1 MKRCTLA
8 GALMAACLL
17 TPMRGSAAALAA
29 DEATL
34 FRVFLKRGTTLV
46 SYGEFARVGDRVVL
60 SIPTGAP
67 HANPA
72 LQVVTLAADRVDW
85 DRTNRYADSARAAH
99 YVATQAELDY
109 AAISNDVARTLNEV
123 AAAPDNAKRLALVE
137 RARKTLAEWPRSHFN
152 YRAGEVRQML
162 TLLDEAIADLRAS
175 NGSGRFDLSLA
186 GFARPWPVPEPL
198 LPPPTLKDAIEQT
211 LLAARVTDSSV
222 EREALLDAALASLD
236 RGAGAL
242 PAGWTTT
249 TRAETTAAL
258 QVERRIDRT
267 YRLFSTRMLAQG
279 QQRARRADV
288 RGLEEVLATIRRR
301 DAALGRKRPDDI
313 NSLMTAVQ
321 TQLDAA
327 RGLRLARDRWA
338 LRAPEFRK
346 YRAAI
351 SAPVDVLA
359 LVARVKPA
367 LEDIKALAGST
378 PAALAG
384 VGRTAARI
392 IARASAIV
400 PPEELRPAHALLVS
414 AAQMADTAARIRR
427 EATLSADMMR
437 AWDAS
442 SAAAGALMLASRARS
457 EMQVLFRPPQLRHSD
472 REDRGPS
479 P

>member
-17 TPMRGSAAALAA
+17 TPMRASAAALAA

-34 FRVFLKRGTTLV
+34 FRLFLKDGTTLV

-67 HANPA
+67 QANPA

-99 YVATQAELDY
+99 YVTSQAELDY

-123 AAAPDNAKRLALVE
+123 AMAPDNAKRLALVE
-137 RARKTLAEWPRSHFN
+137 RARKTLAEWPQSHFN
-152 YRAGEVRQML
+152 YRAAEVRQML

-175 NGSGRFDLSLA
+175 NGSGRFDLSLTA
-186 GFARPWPVPEPL
+186 FASDSPVLEPL

-211 LLAARVTDSSV
+211 LLAARVTDSSA

-242 PAGWTTT
+242 PADWATT

-258 QVERRIDRT
+258 QVERRIGRT

-327 RGLRLARDRWA
+327 RGLRL
-338 LRAPEFRK
+338 
-346 YRAAI
+346 
-351 SAPVDVLA
+351 
-359 LVARVKPA
+359 
-367 LEDIKALAGST
+367 
-378 PAALAG
+378 
-384 VGRTAARI
+384 
-392 IARASAIV
+392 
-400 PPEELRPAHALLVS
+400 
-414 AAQMADTAARIRR
+414 
-427 EATLSADMMR
+427 
-437 AWDAS
+437 
-442 SAAAGALMLASRARS
+442 
-457 EMQVLFRPPQLRHSD
+457 
-472 REDRGPS
+472 
-479 P
+479 

>member
-17 TPMRGSAAALAA
+17 TPMRASAAAVAA

-34 FRVFLKRGTTLV
+34 FRVFLKDGTTLV

-175 NGSGRFDLSLA
+175 NGSGRFDLSLTA
-186 GFARPWPVPEPL
+186 FASDSPVLEPL

-211 LLAARVTDSSV
+211 LLAARVTDSSA

-236 RGAGAL
+236 HGAGAL
-242 PAGWTTT
+242 PAAWATT
-249 TRAETTAAL
+249 TRTETTAAL

-267 YRLFSTRMLAQG
+267 YRLLSARTLAQG

-288 RGLEEVLATIRRR
+288 RGLEGVLATIRRR
-301 DAALGRKRPDDI
+301 DATLGRKRPDDI

-351 SAPVDVLA
+351 STPVDVLA

-427 EATLSADMMR
+427 EAALSADMTR

-457 EMQVLFRPPQLRHSD
+457 EMQVLFRPPQLR
-472 REDRGPS
+472 
-479 P
+479 

>member
-1 MKRCTLA
+1 
-8 GALMAACLL
+8 
-17 TPMRGSAAALAA
+17 
-29 DEATL
+29 
-34 FRVFLKRGTTLV
+34 
-46 SYGEFARVGDRVVL
+46 
-60 SIPTGAP
+60 
-67 HANPA
+67 
-72 LQVVTLAADRVDW
+72 
-85 DRTNRYADSARAAH
+85 
-99 YVATQAELDY
+99 
-109 AAISNDVARTLNEV
+109 
-123 AAAPDNAKRLALVE
+123 
-137 RARKTLAEWPRSHFN
+137 
-152 YRAGEVRQML
+152 
-162 TLLDEAIADLRAS
+162 S
-175 NGSGRFDLSLA
+175 NGSGRFDLSLTA
-186 GFARPWPVPEPL
+186 FASDSPVLEPL

-211 LLAARVTDSSV
+211 LLAARVTDSSA

-236 RGAGAL
+236 HGAGAL
-242 PAGWTTT
+242 PAAWATT
-249 TRAETTAAL
+249 TRTETTAAL

-267 YRLFSTRMLAQG
+267 YRLLSARTLAQG

-288 RGLEEVLATIRRR
+288 RGLEGVLATIRRR
-301 DAALGRKRPDDI
+301 DATLGRKRPDDI

-427 EATLSADMMR
+427 EAALSADMTR

-457 EMQVLFRPPQLRHSD
+457 EMQVLFRPPQLR
-472 REDRGPS
+472 
-479 P
+479 